1 MMIVTGK
8 DQVHAALDE
17 DGFEQMPQSQHR
29 PFAAV
34 APGPCCGGVNRVVQ
48 EDHLP
53 SRPRIRQR
61 IPEPH
66 QLGIF
71 DGCLLIDEHDILAK
85 LRVELLEPSPFRLP

>member
-1 MMIVTGK
+1 M
-8 DQVHAALDE
+8 
-17 DGFEQMPQSQHR
+17 
-29 PFAAV
+29 
-34 APGPCCGGVNRVVQ
+34 VQ
-48 EDHLP
+48 EDDLP

-85 LRVELLEPSPFRLP
+85 LRVELLEPSPFRRRERRLLALQRGALAVESRFFDEHERAGLVG